1 MDVPI
6 EPVGKVI
13 AEVGEEGVDITT
25 PDALLPTIVHKP
37 VSPLFKGAFPDK
49 LYVPGQPSIF
59 VPALEIVIGFT
70 KIENLASG
78 ASHASGHAAHDEE
91 PDGHQ

>member
-1 MDVPI
+1 MVHLNVDVPI

-49 LYVPGQPSIF
+49 LYVPGQPIILAP
-59 VPALEIVIGFT
+59 VLAVVILLT
-70 KIENLASG
+70 VITTS
-78 ASHASGHAAHDEE
+78 
-91 PDGHQ
+91 